1 MLIDILTVF
10 LVSFSFWK
18 INILFVILF
27 TLLFLSFYR
36 FKWLYFLVIILSII
50 WFKNPFPAFLI
61 YLYEKVKAK
70 EYFLIA
76 FLSVAA
82 FFYSIKVALISS
94 LIVFLYIFRKRSYI
108 LLFLIPLI
116 FIPSIFSPIKSV
128 GTVEYEVTQNLQVD
142 MTQSSKVQENSTE
155 PVKKEEVKKQVIT
168 DVTVS
173 EDSNL
178 EKSKIFGLFFV
189 SLAGLIIL
197 YIFLRLKKDF
207 SFKILAIGFLTF
219 LYAFLIYFV
228 LVPYIAKANN
238 SNLLSFGTSNVAVE
252 ELKTG
257 EFEKNMQATKT
268 EITIEEKPL
277 IKPIYILRFI
287 NIISVIVF
295 AISLYVLFMFLSAT
309 KKQVEVIKGKEN
321 IWKSEDTFEDLIDIE
336 DGRDFIRRA
345 YLYLRAKIFKEFF
358 YLTPYELMNVIN
370 DKNLEYFTEIFVKSQ
385 YKLEDVTFN
394 LEVAKQKLKELIEK
408 YTPPSQV

>member
-27 TLLFLSFYR
+27 MLLFLSFYR
-36 FKWLYFLVIILSII
+36 FKWLYFFAVVLSII

-128 GTVEYEVTQNLQVD
+128 GTVEYEVTQNPQVD
-142 MTQSSKVQENSTE
+142 MIQSSKVQENSTE
-155 PVKKEEVKKQVIT
+155 PVKKEEVKKQVIS

-178 EKSKIFGLFFV
+178 EKSKVSGLFFV

-207 SFKILAIGFLTF
+207 SFKILAIGLFTF

-228 LVPYIAKANN
+228 LVPYIVKTDN
-238 SNLLSFGTSNVAVE
+238 SYLLAFGASNSVVE
-252 ELKTG
+252 KLRPG
-257 EFEKNMQATKT
+257 EYEKNMQATKT

-277 IKPIYILRFI
+277 IKPIYIMGFI

-295 AISLYVLFMFLSAT
+295 AISLYILFMFLTAP

>member
-1 MLIDILTVF
+1 M
-10 LVSFSFWK
+10 
-18 INILFVILF
+18 
-27 TLLFLSFYR
+27 
-36 FKWLYFLVIILSII
+36 
-50 WFKNPFPAFLI
+50 
-61 YLYEKVKAK
+61 
-70 EYFLIA
+70 
-76 FLSVAA
+76 
-82 FFYSIKVALISS
+82 
-94 LIVFLYIFRKRSYI
+94 
-108 LLFLIPLI
+108 
-116 FIPSIFSPIKSV
+116 
-128 GTVEYEVTQNLQVD
+128 QVD

-295 AISLYVLFMFLSAT
+295 AISLYILFMFLTAP
-309 KKQVEVIKGKEN
+309 KKQVEVIKEKEN

-345 YLYLRAKIFKEFF
+345 YVYLRAKIFKEFF
-358 YLTPYELMNVIN
+358 YLTPYELMNIIN

-408 YTPPSQV
+408 YTAPSQV